1 MPGQIRAGC
10 IDDDTLVLCNHFS
23 RKWLTVQVAP
33 DTKDISTASSNQVA
47 STLFRILVCVVG
59 LFVSLAARAEGGC
72 PPGQYPQQGQGW
84 QTCVPIPGA
93 EQNAAPAASPGYWT
107 ESWGAL
113 ATYVPKGIIGVSTGL
128 GSRQEAEQAALLD
141 CKAKAGATC
150 KLEAYYQNACVALA
164 GSDTG
169 YAVSSEPDASTAKSK
184 ALNTCTKAGYSN
196 CQIFYA
202 SCSKSTFVQR

>member
-1 MPGQIRAGC
+1 M
-10 IDDDTLVLCNHFS
+10 
-23 RKWLTVQVAP
+23 
-33 DTKDISTASSNQVA
+33 ASK
-47 STLFRILVCVVG
+47 LLGLLVCLCG
-59 LFVSLAARAEGGC
+59 IFVSFAASAEGGC

-93 EQNAAPAASPGYWT
+93 EQNSTPAADAGYWT

-113 ATYVPKGIIGVSTGL
+113 ATYVPKGIIGVATGL
-128 GSRQEAEQAALLD
+128 GSRRDAEQVALSD
-141 CKAKAGATC
+141 CKEKAGATC

-169 YAVSSEPDASTAKSK
+169 YAVSSDPDADAAKK
-184 ALNTCTKAGYSN
+184 NALNTCNKAAYPN

-202 SCSKSTFVQR
+202 SCSRSTFVRR